1 MSQCAHAS
9 SVNGPDYDRTLILAV
24 EISRRS
30 WVVAAQVPGAP
41 QKGAKRQL
49 APRAEALMAAIEGY
63 KRRAT
68 TAGMTVD
75 RVIVAYESGGDG
87 FWLARWLQQ
96 RAIEVHLMQ
105 PSSVPVDRRMR
116 RAKSDRI
123 DVDMLLRTLLAWLR
137 GEPRVC
143 SMVPV
148 PDEATEDARRP
159 IREREELIRARIA
172 LVNRIEAVLTVL
184 GAGEYNP
191 LRRDCREQLG
201 QLRTGLG
208 QPLPPHARAQ
218 IERLLDRLDLVRKQ
232 IADLEAERD
241 RVVEGQ
247 AAGPAERMIRQLVRL
262 RGIGVQTATV
272 LVHEAFVRS
281 FRNARALGSYAGL
294 SGTPYS
300 SGGTRREQG
309 ISKDGNRRLR
319 AALVELAWMWLRYQ
333 PGCALSRWFHDRL
346 GGSRGRLRKVMV
358 VALARKLLVALW
370 RYLQNGVVPQ
380 GMELKP
386 TAA

>member
-1 MSQCAHAS
+1 MSKYTQTACTNE
-9 SVNGPDYDRTLILAV
+9 VDYDHTLILAV
-24 EISRRS
+24 ELSSRS
-30 WVVAAQVPGAP
+30 WVVAVQAPGARQKATKQQIAP
-41 QKGAKRQL
+41 QAD
-49 APRAEALMAAIEGY
+49 ALMAAIKNY
-63 KRRAT
+63 QRRASA
-68 TAGMTVD
+68 AGMSVD

-96 RAIEVHLMQ
+96 RGVEVHVMQ

-143 SMVPV
+143 SMVPI

-159 IREREELIRARIA
+159 VREREELIRMRVAI
-172 LVNRIEAVLTVL
+172 VNRIEAVLTVL

-191 LRRDCREQLG
+191 LRRDCRERLG
-201 QLRTGLG
+201 QLRTGLD
-208 QPLPPHARAQ
+208 QPLPPRARAQ

-232 IADLEAERD
+232 VAELEAERD
-241 RVVEGQ
+241 LVVEGEAVGQ
-247 AAGPAERMIRQLVRL
+247 AERMIQQLVRL

-272 LVHEAFVRS
+272 LVHEAFVRT

-294 SGTPYS
+294 TGTPYS
-300 SGGTRREQG
+300 SGNTQREQG

-319 AALVELAWMWLRYQ
+319 AAVVELAWMWLRYQ
-333 PGCALSRWFHDRL
+333 PDCALSRWFHDRL
-346 GGSRGRLRKVMV
+346 GGSRGRLRKVMA

-370 RYLQNGVVPQ
+370 RYLKDGIVPQ
-380 GMELKP
+380 GAEVKP
-386 TAA
+386 V

>member
-1 MSQCAHAS
+1 MTQHPHLTAS
-9 SVNGPDYDRTLILAV
+9 NRLDYDRTLILAV
-24 EISRRS
+24 EVSSRS
-30 WVVAAQVPGAP
+30 WVVAAQVPGLR
-41 QKGAKRQL
+41 QKGVKQQL
-49 APRAEALMAAIEGY
+49 APCADALMAAVEGY
-63 KRRAT
+63 KRRAAA
-68 TAGMTVD
+68 AGMAVD
-75 RVIVAYESGGDG
+75 RVIVTYESGGSG

-96 RAIEVHLMQ
+96 HGVEVYVIQ

-116 RAKSDRI
+116 RVKSDRI
-123 DVDMLLRTLLAWLR
+123 DADMLLRTLLAWLR

-159 IREREELIRARIA
+159 IREREELIRARVAI
-172 LVNRIEAVLTVL
+172 VNRIGAVLTVL

-191 LRRDCREQLG
+191 LRRDCRERLE
-201 QLRTGLG
+201 QLRTALG

-218 IERLLDRLDLVRKQ
+218 IERLLDRLELVCKQ
-232 IADLEAERD
+232 VAELEAQRD
-241 RVVEGQ
+241 RAVEGET
-247 AAGPAERMIRQLVRL
+247 AAGPAERMIQQLVRM

-294 SGTPYS
+294 TGTPYN
-300 SGGTRREQG
+300 SGGTQREQG

-319 AALVELAWMWLRYQ
+319 ATLVELAWMWLRYQ

-346 GGSRGRLRKVMV
+346 GGSRGRLRKVMI

-370 RYLQNGVVPQ
+370 RYLQDGAVPQ
-380 GMELKP
+380 GAELKP
-386 TAA
+386 A